1 MTADAGDTPLIFGFE
16 FDADGHARR
25 LSWADIAG
33 GPAAR
38 PGVRRWLHL
47 NRLSPTV
54 HQWLTGDSGID
65 GVIDAALLKEDTRP
79 RCLAHDNGL
88 LINLRGVNLNE
99 GSEPEDM
106 IAIRIWMSQDV
117 VVSLRAFHIKAAQDL
132 RDRIM
137 AGDVPE
143 SSGAIITYLAAR
155 LTDRIEPVVSDLDEQ
170 ADDFEETLLTTGA
183 SLPKSALSSFR
194 RKVLTLRRFIMP
206 QRDAL
211 SQMIR
216 EGTDLFDPAHILH
229 LREVADRVTRIGEEL
244 DTIRDRSGVMQEQII
259 EERSERMNQRLF
271 VLSIISAVFLPL
283 GFVTGLF
290 GVNVGGM
297 PGTASSLAFTLLCIC
312 MLVLS
317 TGLIVLFRRMRW
329 L

>member
-1 MTADAGDTPLIFGFE
+1 MTAASDNPLIFGFE
-16 FDADGHARR
+16 FSADGNARR
-25 LSWADIAG
+25 LSWDDVAI
-33 GPAAR
+33 GPAER

-47 NRLSPTV
+47 NRLSPAV
-54 HQWLTGDSGID
+54 RAWLTEKSGID
-65 GVIDAALLKEDTRP
+65 SVIDDSLLQEDTRP
-79 RCLAHDNGL
+79 RCLAHGDGL

-106 IAIRIWMSQDV
+106 IAIRIWMTADV
-117 VVSLRAFHIKAAQDL
+117 VVSLRAFHIKATQDL
-132 RDRIM
+132 SDRIM

-143 SSGAIITYLAAR
+143 TNGAIITYLAAR
-155 LTDRIEPVVSDLDEQ
+155 LTDRIEPVITGLDEQ
-170 ADDFEETLLTTGA
+170 GDDFEETLLEPGA
-183 SLPKSALSSFR
+183 TLPKTVLSNFR
-194 RKVLTLRRFIMP
+194 RKVLTLRRYIIP

-211 SQMIR
+211 AQLTR
-216 EGTDLFDPAHILH
+216 EGRSLFSETETLQ
-229 LREVADRVTRIGEEL
+229 LREIADRVTRIGEEL
-244 DTIRDRSGVMQEQII
+244 DTIRERSTVLQEQLI

-297 PGTASSLAFTLLCIC
+297 PGVESPLAFAILCFG
-312 MLVLS
+312 MLGLS
-317 TGLIVLFRRMRW
+317 AGLIVLFRGMRW